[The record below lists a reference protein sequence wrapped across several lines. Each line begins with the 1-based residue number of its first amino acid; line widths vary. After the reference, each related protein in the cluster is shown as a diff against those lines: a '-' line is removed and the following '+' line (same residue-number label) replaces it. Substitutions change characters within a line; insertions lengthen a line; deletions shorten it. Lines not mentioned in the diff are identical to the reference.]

1 MVGCAVCSTNG
12 WDHTSRWNLARA
24 LSRRRPGLIGRLDNL
39 LELPAPGCE
48 GTEKGREVVF
58 MSRGRSAQGGHR
70 SRSKPR
76 DPLYAEVELTLDL
89 DNDLL
94 PFRHIM
100 VIPESRN
107 DTRNISYFDIYDTLP
122 ELQQHSCTL
131 WDQVD
136 ESSIKNSGSVALALP
151 VTPQRDSPPSYT
163 LALRHICCPR
173 RQGPRQ
179 QASHTTQRRR
189 DLEGE
194 VNRAA

>member
-1 MVGCAVCSTNG
+1 
-12 WDHTSRWNLARA
+12 
-24 LSRRRPGLIGRLDNL
+24 
-39 LELPAPGCE
+39 
-48 GTEKGREVVF
+48 
-58 MSRGRSAQGGHR
+58 MSRGISAQGGHR

-76 DPLYAEVELTLDL
+76 DPLYARLNYHSIWITT
-89 DNDLL
+89 
-94 PFRHIM
+94 M

-136 ESSIKNSGSVALALP
+136 ESSGSVALALP

-173 RQGPRQ
+173 QQGPRQ